1 MDRYQGPAATRNIA
15 VEWAN
20 GCLAAGYCG
29 AAENKVTMA
38 NAGAYDP
45 VMPAVRPIIGPRTTN
60 AKAAEATTQRLR
72 SEADMIAEARASV
85 AAGRICSLEAV
96 TAWVDSWDTDQ
107 ELPPP
112 HAGR

>member
-1 MDRYQGPAATRNIA
+1 
-15 VEWAN
+15 
-20 GCLAAGYCG
+20 
-29 AAENKVTMA
+29 
-38 NAGAYDP
+38 
-45 VMPAVRPIIGPRTTN
+45 
-60 AKAAEATTQRLR
+60 
-72 SEADMIAEARASV
+72 MIAEARASV